1 MLSRTTT
8 SRRAKMDKIRRI
20 VIKVGTA
27 TITEKSGR
35 LSRERVKKI
44 TGQITEARSREVDVA
59 LVSSGAIAA
68 GLEKLGIPERP
79 SDIETLQAVAAVGQ
93 GILVR
98 KYTDLFAA
106 SGITTGQVLLTQ
118 HDITHR
124 QQYLNARRTLDR
136 LFAMGVVPVIN
147 ENDTVATEE
156 ITFGENDMLAALVAS
171 LVGADLLVL
180 LTDTGGLY
188 TGDPRKH
195 CNATLIKRVEL
206 VTEEIEELGGD
217 AGELG
222 LGGMSSKVQAAKAA
236 AATGVST
243 IIADGRE
250 RDTVIDILDGKEP
263 GTFFVASGRVPSKK
277 HWIGYARISK
287 GRLII
292 DEGAVQALLVRRK
305 SLLPA
310 GVLGVEGDFG
320 VGDCV
325 DIVGPGGK
333 VIARGLS
340 SYDSGEARQV
350 IGLRSDQITRVLG
363 EKGEE
368 IVNRD
373 ELVVF

>member
-1 MLSRTTT
+1 VTEAARVRL
-8 SRRAKMDKIRRI
+8 MDKIKRA

-27 TITEKSGR
+27 TITESSGR
-35 LSRERVKKI
+35 LSRPRVRRL
-44 TGQITEARSREVDVA
+44 TTQIGEARSRGTDVA

-68 GLEKLGIPERP
+68 GMEKLKMSERP
-79 SDIETLQAVAAVGQ
+79 AEVEALQAVAAVGQ

-98 KYTDLFAA
+98 KYTDLFAE
-106 SGITTGQVLLTQ
+106 SGVTAGQVLLTQ

-156 ITFGENDMLAALVAS
+156 ITFGDNDMLAALVAS

-180 LTDTGGLY
+180 LTDTEGLF
-188 TGDPRKH
+188 TKDPRKKGD
-195 CNATLIKRVEL
+195 AKLIRRVEE
-206 VTEEIEELGGD
+206 VTEEIERLGGD
-217 AGELG
+217 AGDKG

-236 AATGVST
+236 VATGVSV
-243 IIADGRE
+243 IIADGRSSGIVNRIFAGE
-250 RDTVIDILDGKEP
+250 EP
-263 GTFFVASGRVPSKK
+263 GTFFVAAGKVPSRK

-287 GRLII
+287 GTLTV
-292 DEGAVQALLVRRK
+292 DEGAAKALLVRRK

-310 GVLGVEGDFG
+310 GVTAVDGDFK

-325 DIVGPGGK
+325 DIVDQSGK
-333 VIARGLS
+333 VIARGLAG
-340 SYDSGEARQV
+340 YDANEARR
-350 IGLRSDQITRVLG
+350 IAGMRSDQVTRVLG

>member
-1 MLSRTTT
+1 
-8 SRRAKMDKIRRI
+8 
-20 VIKVGTA
+20 
-27 TITEKSGR
+27 
-35 LSRERVKKI
+35 
-44 TGQITEARSREVDVA
+44 
-59 LVSSGAIAA
+59 
-68 GLEKLGIPERP
+68 
-79 SDIETLQAVAAVGQ
+79 
-93 GILVR
+93 
-98 KYTDLFAA
+98 
-106 SGITTGQVLLTQ
+106 
-118 HDITHR
+118 
-124 QQYLNARRTLDR
+124 
-136 LFAMGVVPVIN
+136 
-147 ENDTVATEE
+147 
-156 ITFGENDMLAALVAS
+156 
-171 LVGADLLVL
+171 
-180 LTDTGGLY
+180 
-188 TGDPRKH
+188 
-195 CNATLIKRVEL
+195 
-206 VTEEIEELGGD
+206 
-217 AGELG
+217 
-222 LGGMSSKVQAAKAA
+222 
-236 AATGVST
+236 
-243 IIADGRE
+243 
-250 RDTVIDILDGKEP
+250 
-263 GTFFVASGRVPSKK
+263 VASGRVPSKK